1 MRSVLLVDD
10 ESDIRSI
17 VELSLTAVGDW
28 SVTTAASGP
37 EALHQL
43 ESEVPD
49 LILLDVMM
57 PGMDGMTTLGKIRE
71 HASCAAVPVIFMTA
85 KVQKH
90 EVAQY
95 LQLGA
100 AGVLSKPFDPMQL
113 PHDIDHILTG
123 VGNTGIGAA
132 ATAAPAHT
140 GVVE

>member
-28 SVTTAASGP
+28 TVVTAVSGP
-37 EALHQL
+37 EALEQL
-43 ESEVPD
+43 EREVPD

-57 PGMDGMTTLGKIRE
+57 PGMDGMTTLGKIRARGDC
-71 HASCAAVPVIFMTA
+71 ASVPVIFMTA

-90 EVAQY
+90 EVERY

-100 AGVLSKPFDPMQL
+100 VGVLPKPFDPMRL
-113 PHDIDHILTG
+113 PEDIDRTLMEAGTVTG
-123 VGNTGIGAA
+123 VGAVGPAEIE
-132 ATAAPAHT
+132 APK
-140 GVVE
+140 